1 MKFLS
6 LILLFLSISN
16 LTFGLTVTTTQNLNF
31 GTLVQGDSAKTIRP
45 SKAETNNAR
54 FNIIGEP
61 NRSFMVILPTE
72 VELFSASTPA
82 QTLKVTRFK
91 SRPNIS
97 GSLNRK
103 GKKELRVG
111 AKLQKIPNG
120 QAAGSYSGH
129 FIVDVIY

>member
-1 MKFLS
+1 MKSLF

-45 SKAETNNAR
+45 SKADTNNAR
-54 FNIIGEP
+54 FDIVGEP
-61 NRSFMVILPTE
+61 NRSFMVILPSE
-72 VELFSASTPA
+72 VELFSASTPS
-82 QTLKVTRFK
+82 QTLKVGSFK

-120 QAAGSYSGH
+120 QASGSYFGY